1 MQTRRELFRQLAL
14 AGLALPCTPALMRS
28 AGRPSLP
35 ARRKVSQLR
44 ITILSTM
51 LADDGIGEW
60 GFGAF
65 VEVDGRRLLFD
76 TGAHEDVVSRNARE
90 LRVALDTVPEV
101 ILSHNHDD
109 HTIGLVP
116 LRTALSATRPD
127 ALGRAHVAEGIFA
140 PRRREGSANDLNVM
154 NRFRPQYEAT
164 GGTFVVHAKPTEL
177 YPGVWLTGPVP
188 RRYPERN
195 WGGAAAGRLE
205 TKVELGGQLVE
216 DTVPDD
222 MSMIFDTEQ
231 GLVVLT
237 GCGHAGVVNT
247 IEHARDAV
255 RPAPVHALIG
265 GVHLFNASEQTL
277 AWTEQKLRGFG
288 VRHLIGAHCTG
299 VETVYR
305 FRQSLGLDRSRC
317 VVGAVGQVF
326 DLASGINAGAIAR

>member
-1 MQTRRELFRQLAL
+1 MTSRRSVIRQLAL
-14 AGLALPCTPALMRS
+14 AALAVPVA
-28 AGRPSLP
+28 PSLVAGAMPPLVP
-35 ARRKVSQLR
+35 ARRKVQQLR

-51 LADDGIGEW
+51 LADSGIGEW
-60 GFGAF
+60 GFSAL
-65 VEVDGRRLLFD
+65 VEVDGRRILFD
-76 TGAHEDVVSRNARE
+76 TGAHDDVVSRNARE
-90 LRVALDTVPEV
+90 LRVPLDTVPEV
-101 ILSHNHDD
+101 ILSHNHGD

-116 LRTALSATRPD
+116 LRRELATTRPD
-127 ALGRAHVAEGIFA
+127 ALGTAHVAEGIFA
-140 PRRREGSANDLNVM
+140 PRRREGSTNDLNAM
-154 NRFRPQYEAT
+154 NRFRAQYEAT
-164 GGTFVVHAKPTEL
+164 GGAFTVHAKAAEIH
-177 YPGVWLTGPVP
+177 PGVWLTGPVP
-188 RRYPERN
+188 RRNPERN

-205 TKVELGGQLVE
+205 TKVEINGQLVE

-247 IEHARDAV
+247 IEHARDVV

-265 GVHLFNASEQTL
+265 GIHLFNASERTL
-277 AWTEQKLRGFG
+277 AWTEGKLRDYG

-305 FRQSLGLDRSRC
+305 FRQSLGLDRARC

-326 DLASGINAGAIAR
+326 DLASGINAGAIAK

>member
-1 MQTRRELFRQLAL
+1 MTSRRELLKHLAL
-14 AGLALPCTPALMRS
+14 SALALPMAPSLVDGA
-28 AGRPSLP
+28 ARPLLP
-35 ARRKVSQLR
+35 ARRTVRQLR

-51 LADDGIGEW
+51 LADDGLGEW
-60 GFGAF
+60 GFGAL
-65 VEVDGRRLLFD
+65 VEVDGRRILFD
-76 TGAHEDVVSRNARE
+76 TGAHDDVVSRNARE
-90 LRVALDTVPEV
+90 LRVDLDRVPEV
-101 ILSHNHDD
+101 ILSHNHGD
-109 HTIGLVP
+109 HTVGLVP
-116 LRTALSATRPD
+116 LRKELAAKRAD
-127 ALGRAHVAEGIFA
+127 ALGRAHVADGIFA
-140 PRRREGSANDLNVM
+140 PRRREGNPADLNAM

-164 GGTFVVHAKPTEL
+164 GGTFVVHAKPAEIH
-177 YPGVWLTGPVP
+177 PGVWLTGPVP
-188 RRYPERN
+188 RRNPERN

-205 TKVELGGQLVE
+205 TKVEIDGRLLE

-247 IEHARDAV
+247 IEHARDVV

-265 GVHLFNASEQTL
+265 GIHLFNAAEQTL
-277 AWTEQKLRGFG
+277 AWTEGKLRGYG

-305 FRQSLGLDRSRC
+305 FRQSLGLDRARC

-326 DLASGINAGAIAR
+326 DLATGIDAGAIAR

>member
-1 MQTRRELFRQLAL
+1 MTTRRDVLRQLAL
-14 AGLALPCTPALMRS
+14 AGMALPFTPTLVQS
-28 AGRPSLP
+28 ATRPPAP
-35 ARRKVSQLR
+35 ARRKVQQLR

-51 LADDGIGEW
+51 LADSGIGEW
-60 GFGAF
+60 GFGAL
-65 VEVDGRRLLFD
+65 VEVDGKRLLFD
-76 TGAHEDVVSRNARE
+76 TGAHDDVVSRNARE

-101 ILSHNHDD
+101 ILSHNHGD

-116 LRTALSATRPD
+116 LRKELAAKRAD
-127 ALGRAHVAEGIFA
+127 ALARAHVAEGIFA
-140 PRRREGSANDLNVM
+140 PRRREGSTNDLNAM
-154 NRFRPQYEAT
+154 NRFRSQYEAT
-164 GGTFVVHAKPTEL
+164 GGVFTVHAKATEIH
-177 YPGVWLTGPVP
+177 PGVWLTGPVP
-188 RRYPERN
+188 RRNPERN

-205 TKVELGGQLVE
+205 TKVEINGQLVE

-247 IEHARDAV
+247 IEHARDVV

-265 GVHLFNASEQTL
+265 GIHLFNASEQTL
-277 AWTEQKLRGFG
+277 AWTEDKLRSYG

-305 FRQSLGLDRSRC
+305 FRQSLGLDRARC